1 MKKFGDL
8 IYTPEQAP
16 SEVISKAETHTPKIE
31 APEKVKAGEPFKVKI
46 TVGPHPNQVV
56 HSIRYIEVYFEE
68 EGRTY
73 NPIQVASVDLGP
85 EIAEPDITLTLKLK
99 KSGTLYALEYCNLH
113 GLWEARKKITV
124 E

>member
-31 APEKVKAGEPFKVKI
+31 APEKVKAEEPFKVRI
-46 TVGPHPNQVV
+46 SVGPHPNQAV

-68 EGRTY
+68 EERTY
-73 NPIQVASVDLGP
+73 NPIHVATAVLGP

-99 KSGTLYALEYCNLH
+99 KSGTLYAIEYCNLH
-113 GLWEARKKITV
+113 GLWESRKKITI